1 MSIRPGQLEATSKS
15 PVDTTVRGCGSAA
28 LVLVVD
34 DQQANI
40 QTVGA
45 LLALSGFQVMPALSG
60 EQALT
65 RARLRKPDLLL
76 LDMLMPQ
83 MDGFEVCQHWRND
96 PELAGIPVI
105 FLTAANERELLVR
118 AFASGAVDY
127 VTKPFVAEELLAR
140 VRTHVELK
148 RARDHLL
155 RISAE
160 KTELTQIVAHDL
172 KGPLS
177 SIQFSAMLMQQ
188 QHAAPNPERQQKLL
202 SMVLS
207 STSEALSFI
216 HHYLDRWADGD
227 LQRRHALESFEVHE
241 VVDLAINDLCI
252 AADSRGMQL
261 KLSIDE
267 VISVR
272 ADRIATRHVVQN
284 LLSNAIKYADA
295 GGVVEIHVGPGN
307 PGLGRISVMD
317 RGPGISEA
325 DQQKL
330 FRRFVRLGAAD
341 PADTQSNG
349 LGLAIAKQE
358 VTQMGGHLWYSNRA
372 GGGSCFF
379 VELPL
384 SGTIDVTELPQAP
397 VTPV

>member
-1 MSIRPGQLEATSKS
+1 MTQFPSESINAPAGGA
-15 PVDTTVRGCGSAA
+15 PRGCGSAA

-34 DQQANI
+34 DQQSNI

-45 LLALSGFQVMPALSG
+45 LLALSGFEVMPALSG
-60 EQALT
+60 AQALT
-65 RARLRKPDLLL
+65 RARVRKPDLLL
-76 LDMLMPQ
+76 LDMLMPE
-83 MDGFEVCQHWRND
+83 MDGFEVCQQWRCD
-96 PELAGIPVI
+96 PELASIPVI
-105 FLTAANERELLVR
+105 FLTAASERELLVR

-155 RISAE
+155 RISEE

-177 SIQFSAMLMQQ
+177 SIQFSAMLLQQ
-188 QHAAPNPERQQKLL
+188 QQTTPNPARAQKLL

-207 STSEALSFI
+207 SADEALSFI
-216 HHYLDRWADGD
+216 HHYLDRWADGE
-227 LQRRHALESFEVHE
+227 LQRRHALVSFELQQ
-241 VVDLAINDLCI
+241 VVELAVNDLSI
-252 AADSRGMQL
+252 AAESRGMQVC
-261 KLSIDE
+261 LSCAE
-267 VISVR
+267 AVRVR

-284 LLSNAIKYADA
+284 LLSNAIKYAADGRA
-295 GGVVEIHVGPGN
+295 VEVHVGPGN

-317 RGPGISEA
+317 RGPGISDA
-325 DQQKL
+325 DQQRL

-341 PADTQSNG
+341 PADTQSSG

-358 VTQMGGHLWYSNRA
+358 VTQMGGHLWFSNRA

-384 SGTIDVTELPQAP
+384 AGPEDLIADD
-397 VTPV
+397 

>member
-1 MSIRPGQLEATSKS
+1 MSNPEVKPAASLSAAEAA
-15 PVDTTVRGCGSAA
+15 VRGCGSAA

-34 DQQANI
+34 DQQSNI

-45 LLALSGFQVMPALSG
+45 LLALSGFEVMPALSG

-76 LDMLMPQ
+76 LDMLMPN

-96 PELAGIPVI
+96 PELAGIPVV
-105 FLTAANERELLVR
+105 FLTAASERELLVR
-118 AFASGAVDY
+118 AFAAGAVDY

-155 RISAE
+155 RISEE

-172 KGPLS
+172 KSPLS

-188 QHAAPNPERQQKLL
+188 QQAAPNPQRQEKLL
-202 SMVLS
+202 SMVLAS
-207 STSEALSFI
+207 AGEALSFI

-227 LQRRHALESFEVHE
+227 LKRRHALESFELHE
-241 VVDLAINDLCI
+241 VVELAVADLR
-252 AADSRGMQL
+252 AAAESRDMQMSL
-261 KLSIDE
+261 HIDE
-267 VISVR
+267 VVAVK

-284 LLSNAIKYADA
+284 LLSNAIKYSNA

-307 PGLGRISVMD
+307 PGLARVSVLD
-317 RGPGISEA
+317 RGPGISES
-325 DQQKL
+325 DQHKL
-330 FRRFVRLGAAD
+330 FRRFVRLGTAD
-341 PADTQSNG
+341 PADNQSSG
-349 LGLAIAKQE
+349 VGLAIAKQE

-379 VELPL
+379 FELPL
-384 SGTIDVTELPQAP
+384 AGSEPG
-397 VTPV
+397 

>member
-1 MSIRPGQLEATSKS
+1 VSKQSDVVVSASKS
-15 PVDTTVRGCGSAA
+15 ALETTIRGCGSAA

-45 LLALSGFQVMPALSG
+45 LLSLAGFQVMPALSG

-96 PELAGIPVI
+96 PELAAIPVI
-105 FLTAANERELLVR
+105 FLTAASERELLVR
-118 AFASGAVDY
+118 AFAAGAVDY

-140 VRTHVELK
+140 VRTHIELK

-155 RISAE
+155 RVSAE

-188 QHAAPNPERQQKLL
+188 QTAAPNPERQQKLL
-202 SMVLS
+202 SMVLGS
-207 STSEALSFI
+207 ADEALNFI

-227 LQRRHALESFEVHE
+227 LQRRHTLVSFDLHEEVQ
-241 VVDLAINDLCI
+241 LAINDLSI
-252 AADSRGMQL
+252 AAESRGMQIM
-261 KLSIDE
+261 LSVDE
-267 VISVR
+267 VVSVR

-284 LLSNAIKYADA
+284 LLSNAIKYAHAD
-295 GGVVEIHVGPGN
+295 GVIEVHVGPGN
-307 PGLGRISVMD
+307 PGVGRVAVLD
-317 RGPGISEA
+317 RGPGISDA

-330 FRRFVRLGAAD
+330 FRRFVRLTTSD
-341 PADTQSNG
+341 PAAAQSNG
-349 LGLAIAKQE
+349 LGLAIVKQE

-372 GGGSCFF
+372 GGGACFF
-379 VELPL
+379 AELPL
-384 SGTIDVTELPQAP
+384 AGSDDIDMES
-397 VTPV
+397 